1 MESTPIRNRA
11 LLLLD
16 HLGDLRSG
24 IFISLAAYL
33 AGAVVSFMNST
44 RIFHVLLK
52 PLQGVL
58 PKFPAVQAR
67 MASLGTLT
75 PGEIFF
81 VDLKLTALG
90 ALVLSSPVWLWQAWV
105 FLVPILKPR
114 ERRLFLGALVLG
126 GLFFAM
132 GVALAYVWLIPP
144 SLEILIRY
152 TLNYYTMPNWTVDY
166 YTTFVSL
173 FLAGMGFSFELP
185 LVMGM
190 LGALGIADHS
200 FFAKKR
206 LWAYLILFLAV
217 GFAPFTSDLTSQL
230 IFFTPLL
237 GLYELGIL
245 FNFLAGRNLR
255 KVPGGSTADR
265 GSGPSGENRPGG
277 PG

>member
-1 MESTPIRNRA
+1 MDSTPTRNRA
-11 LLLLD
+11 VLLLD
-16 HLGDLRSG
+16 HLGELRSG

-33 AGAVVSFMNST
+33 AGAVVSFRGST
-44 RIFHVLLK
+44 RVFYVLLK
-52 PLQGVL
+52 PLREVL
-58 PKFPAVQAR
+58 PKFPAVQTR

-105 FLVPILKPR
+105 FLGPILRPR
-114 ERRLFLGALVLG
+114 ERRLLLGAFVLG
-126 GLFFAM
+126 GLFFAL
-132 GVALAYVWLIPP
+132 GVALAYFWLIPP
-144 SLEILIRY
+144 SLEILIQY
-152 TLNYYTMPNWTVDY
+152 TLNYYTMPNWTADY

-173 FLAGMGFSFELP
+173 FLVGMGFSFELP

-190 LGALGIADHS
+190 LGALGIANHS
-200 FFAKKR
+200 YFAQKR

-245 FNFLAGRNLR
+245 FNFLAGRNRR
-255 KVPGGSTADR
+255 KGSP
-265 GSGPSGENRPGG
+265 PSKVEGDPPG
-277 PG
+277 PGPA